1 VWRSRSGVFSPG
13 KGGGRALVDT
23 RRSPVKT
30 VLFLRR
36 VGLNLLLDV
45 FVHSLVTRYNCLCVA
60 QVLLEFF
67 FVRGLI
73 VILVKFEFS
82 HM

>member
-1 VWRSRSGVFSPG
+1 V
-13 KGGGRALVDT
+13 LYT
-23 RRSPVKT
+23 RWSPVKT

-45 FVHSLVTRYNCLCVA
+45 FVYSLFTRYNCLCVA

-73 VILVKFEFS
+73 VILVKFEFP